1 MKKNALSRRGL
12 KVLEG
17 IIFLDFWH
25 GGSPA
30 SLLVSPIGALVLLW
44 IFSSYFLWVDML
56 LCLNSCSICLW
67 TTGFFYVWV
76 VVVYFLLYVHILSLI
91 QSITF
96 FLNKKIYQNYIY
108 MFWLITQLYIKELC
122 IGLLI
127 RTANVNKLIP
137 CLLSTYCYRLWYLQ
151 ILIQVC
157 FLMWRF

>member
-67 TTGFFYVWV
+67 TTGFFLCMSCGHV
-76 VVVYFLLYVHILSLI
+76 LLTICTY
-91 QSITF
+91 TF
-96 FLNKKIYQNYIY
+96 PNSKYNIFLNKNIYQNYIY
-108 MFWLITQLYIKELC
+108 VLIDYTIIYKRIMYWSSHPNNECK
-122 IGLLI
+122 
-127 RTANVNKLIP
+127 
-137 CLLSTYCYRLWYLQ
+137 
-151 ILIQVC
+151 
-157 FLMWRF
+157 